1 MATLARLAL
10 IAEELGE
17 TDLANTYRENV
28 KAVLTTWLEGGAAS
42 SLDLSVRDPC
52 CGCDCN
58 MHEIGQDRTHTSK
71 RFFFVFLHFLKASRP
86 LTCNN
91 KNGNI

>member
-42 SLDLSVRDPC
+42 
-52 CGCDCN
+52 
-58 MHEIGQDRTHTSK
+58 
-71 RFFFVFLHFLKASRP
+71 
-86 LTCNN
+86 
-91 KNGNI
+91 